1 MGLVQRVI
9 EASGIPTVALS
20 LIPDL
25 TRAVGV
31 PRLAGISY
39 PFGRPLGN
47 PHDAV
52 GQRLVLRAMLEILAT
67 ATGPDTFVELPFQ
80 WPESPA
86 RARNESRGLPPP
98 PIVTL
103 LQKKPWLV
111 ANLYSGRIPPP
122 ESGGAC
128 GVSETPVSGVFK
140 TGRG

>member
-1 MGLVQRVI
+1 VL

-47 PHDAV
+47 PHDAD
-52 GQRLVLRAMLEILAT
+52 GQRAVLRAMLDVLAS
-67 ATGPDTFVELPFQ
+67 ARGPNTYTELPFT

-86 RARNESRGLPPP
+86 RARNGSRDLPPP
-98 PIVTL
+98 PIVEL
-103 LQKKPWLV
+103 LTKKPWLV
-111 ANLYSGRIPPP
+111 ARLYSGRIPPADSSAP
-122 ESGGAC
+122 STSTHAP
-128 GVSETPVSGVFK
+128 S
-140 TGRG
+140 